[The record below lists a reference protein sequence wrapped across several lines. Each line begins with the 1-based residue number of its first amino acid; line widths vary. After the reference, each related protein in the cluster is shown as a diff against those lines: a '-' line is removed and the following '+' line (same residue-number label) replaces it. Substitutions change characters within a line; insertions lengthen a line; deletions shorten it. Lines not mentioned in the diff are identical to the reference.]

1 MNTEQVKDL
10 TLEAALASFQAATM
24 PSLEVQ
30 DWDDVDVDDEDPM
43 AVMVLEVSAEYAE
56 SVGAEAAD
64 EDDFATHGDWEAIE
78 GEEE

>member
-10 TLEAALASFQAATM
+10 TLEDALASFRTATM
-24 PSLEVQ
+24 PSLEEQ
-30 DWDDVDVDDEDPM
+30 DWDDVDIDDEDPE
-43 AVMVLEVSAEYAE
+43 AVLVLEVSAEYAE

-64 EDDFATHGDWEAIE
+64 EDDFAAHGDWEAIQ

>member
-10 TLEAALASFQAATM
+10 TLEDVLASFQAATM
-24 PSLEVQ
+24 PSLEEQ
-30 DWDDVDVDDEDPM
+30 DWDDVDIDDENPE
-43 AVMVLEVSAEYAE
+43 AVLVLEVSAEYAK